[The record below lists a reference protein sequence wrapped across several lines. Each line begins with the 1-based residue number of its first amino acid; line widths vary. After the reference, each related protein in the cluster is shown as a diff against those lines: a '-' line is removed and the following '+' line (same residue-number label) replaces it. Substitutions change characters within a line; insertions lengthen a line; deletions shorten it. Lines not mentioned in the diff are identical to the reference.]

1 MNKDLIFWKD
11 WSVKEKAPL
20 LLGGIGVIL
29 LLIYSVLSWLKG
41 VENIVSWDVVTE
53 LKEKTIQTPA
63 LYFDK
68 FSFSATSPL
77 WYVVETYAPS
87 LTKVNTTAYFILL
100 FSVLIGLS
108 FILAGLSRLK
118 GVWFLAGALVLA
130 LILSTFRLESVFLV
144 SKNWP
149 FLAAFIVAGITYYL
163 TNLYANKLTI
173 FSTTLIWIAVW
184 ALLIYVLLWKS
195 AINEPM
201 LSLAAYGV
209 IGALVIAAIYVFLI
223 SHEILTGLYHI
234 VSSNSEKGKSSM
246 PQLLVVTAVFLI
258 NALLIY
264 LENAKRIDKSSYV
277 FAPIILYITSL
288 VLGFWGFRSISQQR
302 SWFSYQG
309 VGAWIYLG
317 MALISSAVIGLSY
330 ATANEPL
337 VELIEDYIS
346 ITLLVS
352 GLSFFVYILINFQQI
367 IKAGMPFHK
376 VLYKPP
382 FSRFLLTR
390 IAAVFIIFF
399 VFSLKNRFSFY
410 QLQSG
415 LSNAIAD
422 FYLAEGDLKTAETYY
437 KSGANYDLNNQRSNL
452 SLASLASQAGDKVNS
467 VYFYRQSGSRTTS
480 PQSILGESRNLEEQD
495 MYFDAIFSLKKG
507 IEQFPDEYRLYTNLA
522 RLQAKANITD
532 SVLINVNRAL
542 ELCKKCEPENANF
555 LAFWI
560 ENGKPDK
567 LAEMRDF
574 AGKSD
579 GYGFKANNAAIDRM
593 IGKETAFSNFEIT
606 KDSSLDMGRAAY
618 LLNAMSSPAI
628 LNETKITATALQSFQ
643 EKQIN
648 DPLYEQLTWAYANQN
663 YFRENKLQG
672 LKQMTALAESSSPLA
687 PLYSQTLGLWL
698 MQEGAFSSAINRL
711 QKAGDSS
718 SVKLLSDSDL
728 KVKLQ
733 EQLKTQAETLSKGMS
748 LENYKDVINKAP
760 VNPWLLVRVA
770 DFLSQKGKHLDA
782 YNTVFYA
789 QDMVS
794 DSPDLLKSYIQKALR
809 LSMFDYAEESLA
821 KLRPMIKPEEVAI
834 IEKTIAAERSKTGEN
849 FN

>member
-1 MNKDLIFWKD
+1 MNKDFIFWRD
-11 WSVKEKAPL
+11 WSAKEKAPL
-20 LLGGIGVIL
+20 FLSFVSVIL
-29 LLIYSVLSWLKG
+29 LLAYAVFSWLKG
-41 VENIVSWDVVTE
+41 LENVISWDIITE

-63 LYFDK
+63 LYFEQ

-77 WYVVETYAPS
+77 WYVTETYAPS
-87 LTKVNTTAYFILL
+87 LMKVNTTAYLILL

-130 LILSTFRLESVFLV
+130 LVLSTFRLESVFLV

-149 FLAAFIVAGITYYL
+149 FLAAFTIAGITYYL
-163 TNLYANKLTI
+163 TNLYASKLT
-173 FSTTLIWIAVW
+173 FVTTALIWLVIW
-184 ALLIYVLLWKS
+184 SLLIVILLWKS
-195 AINEPM
+195 EINEPL

-209 IGALVIAAIYVFLI
+209 IGALIITAIFIFFI
-223 SHEILTGLYHI
+223 SHEILASLYHI
-234 VSSNSEKGKSSM
+234 VSNNSEKGKSSM
-246 PQLLVVTAVFLI
+246 PQLLVVTTVFLV

-264 LENAKRIDKSSYV
+264 LENAKRIDKSTYV
-277 FAPIILYITSL
+277 FAPIILYIVSL
-288 VLGFWGFRSISQQR
+288 ALGFWGFRSISQQR

-309 VGAWIYLG
+309 VGAWLYLG

-352 GLSFFVYILINFQQI
+352 GFCFFVYILINFQQI

-422 FYLAEGDLKTAETYY
+422 FYLVEGDLKTAETYY

-452 SLASLASQAGDKVNS
+452 SLASLASLAGDKVNS
-467 VYFYRQSGSRTTS
+467 VYFYRQSGSRTAS
-480 PQSILGESRNLEEQD
+480 PQSILGESRSLEEQD

-507 IEQFPDEYRLYTNLA
+507 MELFPDEHRFYTNLA
-522 RLQAKANITD
+522 RLQAKAQITD

-567 LAEMRDF
+567 LAEMRDL
-574 AGKSD
+574 AGKAD
-579 GYGFKANNAAIDRM
+579 GYGFKANHVAIDRI
-593 IGKETAFSNFEIT
+593 IGKETAFNSFEVGA
-606 KDSSLDMGRAAY
+606 DSSLDMSRAAY

-628 LNETKITATALQSFQ
+628 LNETKITAAALQSFQ

-698 MQEGAFSSAINRL
+698 MREGAYSSAIHRL
-711 QKAGDSS
+711 KNAGDSS

-728 KVKLQ
+728 KLKLQ
-733 EQLKTQAETLSKGMS
+733 EKLKTQAETLTKEISFD
-748 LENYKDVINKAP
+748 NYKEVINKAP
-760 VNPWLLVRVA
+760 VNPWLLIKVA
-770 DFLSQKGKHLDA
+770 DFLSSKDKHLEA
-782 YNTVFYA
+782 YNTVLYG
-789 QDMVS
+789 QDMLA
-794 DSPDLLKSYIQKALR
+794 DSPEILKSYIQKALK
-809 LSMFDYAEESLA
+809 LSMFDYAEDGLK
-821 KLRPMIKPEEVAI
+821 KLRPLISTSEVLAI
-834 IEKTIAAERSKTGEN
+834 QKNISDARHEN
-849 FN
+849 GKDFN